1 MPAPGPRSS
10 PARPT
15 IVVAGGGPAALE
27 ALLTVRERLVVRD
40 VDLCLI
46 TPNRTFAYR
55 PLSSVAEFATHP
67 PHEVPVADVA
77 RSCEARLIED
87 VVVHVDEEAGEL
99 LTHDGD
105 LLRFDYLLLAV
116 GAREAKPS
124 VGWLGWPRQGD
135 PLLLR
140 RLADEIEAG
149 EAREIGVV
157 VPAHTGWPL
166 AGIELALILGWAARA
181 AGSRSRV
188 RLLVEERRPLATLG
202 RVAEDAVEV
211 ELRRAG
217 VEPLN
222 GVVASETPAPGQ
234 DAGLDAVATALGRTL
249 AARQHQE
256 RTRIEVVVGEERM
269 EFDRILILP
278 PSRGPG
284 IGGLAADR
292 GYLLTDAH
300 GQVLGSER
308 VWAAGNCT
316 ASPVKHSAVAVL
328 QADAAADAL
337 AAAAGARVEPRPFQL
352 ELRGILVTGAAERWW
367 SENMP
372 PVEGLEPA
380 THCLWWPPGG
390 VVGGRLANY
399 IAARDPSA
407 RPLLPSHPSGVALNV
422 PLGVPRSGRAR
433 SGNVSRRSSS
443 AAASQAEALARR
455 NDARDRRVFA
465 LQRAELQA
473 AQGLSESGKRLREY
487 EAQSRDVLSHLNAA
501 GYLVKGHP

>member
-1 MPAPGPRSS
+1 MPAPGSSSS

-27 ALLTVRERLVVRD
+27 ALLTVRERLLARD

-67 PHEVPVADVA
+67 PHEVAVTDLA
-77 RSCEARLIED
+77 RFCEARLIED
-87 VVVHVDEEAGEL
+87 GVVHVDEEAGEL

-105 LLRFDYLLLAV
+105 LVRFDYLLLAV
-116 GAREAKPS
+116 GTSKAQPP

-140 RLADEIEAG
+140 RLADEFEAG

-157 VPAHTGWPL
+157 VPADTGWPL

-181 AGSRSRV
+181 TGSRSRV
-188 RLLVEERRPLATLG
+188 RLLAEEPRPLATLG
-202 RVAEDAVEV
+202 KVAEDAVEV
-211 ELRRAG
+211 ELRQAG
-217 VEPLN
+217 VEPLG
-222 GVVASETPAPGQ
+222 GVVAGEAPAPGQ
-234 DAGLDAVATALGRTL
+234 DPGLDPVAVALGRTL
-249 AARQHQE
+249 AARQQRE
-256 RTRIEVVVGEERM
+256 RTRIEVVVAEERM

-278 PSRGPG
+278 PSRGPD

-337 AAAAGARVEPRPFQL
+337 AAAAGARVKPPPFQV

-390 VVGGRLANY
+390 VVGGRLAHY

-407 RPLLPSHPSGVALNV
+407 RPLLPSHPSGLALNV
-422 PLGVPRSGRAR
+422 PVRPLQSGRAWPGDVSHR
-433 SGNVSRRSSS
+433 SPS

-455 NDARDRRVFA
+455 IDARDRRVFA
-465 LQRAELQA
+465 LQRAERQA
-473 AQGLSESGKRLREY
+473 AQGLNEARRRLRED
-487 EAQSRDVLSHLNAA
+487 EVKSRDVLSHLRAA